1 MPIENYFTEY
11 IPRSMKKDQIFLGQ
25 MRDEYHQRQKRAAQA
40 AREDSYIGRKLT
52 DDDALRFLDLHLR
65 GYSNGAISLMLNVPE
80 YKVYHMMQMPL
91 GRYLAGDRGR
101 EVLIGKSGQT
111 VAPKVEEIKEAILKY
126 GISEEEWC
134 VSMRKNGLS
143 KQQLNKMLGV
153 RPGKV
158 HVKYAVSC
166 AYFFNVNVDQ
176 LFKDPNETEK

>member
-1 MPIENYFTEY
+1 MPIKNYFSEY
-11 IPRSMKKDQIFLGQ
+11 IPRSMEKDQIFRGR

-65 GYSNGAISLMLNVPE
+65 GYSNGAISLMMNVPE

-91 GRYLAGDRGR
+91 GRYLAGERGR

-126 GISEEEWC
+126 GIEEEEWC
-134 VSMRKNGLS
+134 VSMRKNGIS

-153 RPGKV
+153 RKGKV
-158 HVKYAVSC
+158 QTKFAV
-166 AYFFNVNVDQ
+166 AAANYFKKNVDE
-176 LFKDPNETEK
+176 LFSEFETEK

>member
-1 MPIENYFTEY
+1 MPIENYFSEY
-11 IPRSMKKDQIFLGQ
+11 IPRSMEKDQIFRGR
-25 MRDEYHQRQKRAAQA
+25 MIDEYHQRQKRAAQA

-91 GRYLAGDRGR
+91 GRYLAGERGR

-126 GISEEEWC
+126 GIAEEEWC
-134 VSMRKNGLS
+134 VSMRKNGIS

-153 RPGKV
+153 RPGRV
-158 HVKYAVSC
+158 HVKYAVAC
-166 AYFFNVNVDQ
+166 AYFFSVNVDQ
-176 LFKDPNETEK
+176 LFKDPDETEK

>member
-11 IPRSMKKDQIFLGQ
+11 IPRSMEKDQIFRGR
-25 MRDEYHQRQKRAAQA
+25 MIDEYHQRQKAAIESA
-40 AREDSYIGRKLT
+40 KKNVYLGRKLT
-52 DDDALRFLDLHLR
+52 DDDVLRFLDLHLR
-65 GYSNGAISLMLNVPE
+65 GYGNASISLMLNVPE

-91 GRYLAGDRGR
+91 GRYLAGERGR

-126 GISEEEWC
+126 GISEEDWC
-134 VSMRKNGLS
+134 VFMRKNGLS

-153 RPGKV
+153 RLGKV

-166 AYFFNVNVDQ
+166 AYFFSVNVDQ

>member
-11 IPRSMKKDQIFLGQ
+11 IPRSMEKDQIFRGR
-25 MRDEYHQRQKRAAQA
+25 MIDEYHQRQKRAAQA

-52 DDDALRFLDLHLR
+52 DDDALWFLDLHLR
-65 GYSNGAISLMLNVPE
+65 GYSNGDISLMLNVPE

-91 GRYLAGDRGR
+91 GRYVAGSRGR
-101 EVLIGKSGQT
+101 EVLTGKCGET
-111 VAPKVEEIKEAILKY
+111 VAPKVEAIKEAILKY

-134 VSMRKNGLS
+134 VSMRKNGIS

-176 LFKDPNETEK
+176 LFEDPNETEK

>member
-11 IPRSMKKDQIFLGQ
+11 IPRSMERDQ
-25 MRDEYHQRQKRAAQA
+25 EYRGKILEKARERQKAAIESA
-40 AREDSYIGRKLT
+40 KKNVYLGRKLT
-52 DDDALRFLDLHLR
+52 DDDTLRFLDLHLR
-65 GYSNGAISLMLNVPE
+65 GYGNASISLMLNVPE

-91 GRYLAGDRGR
+91 GRYLAGERGR

-126 GISEEEWC
+126 GIDEEEWC
-134 VSMRKNGLS
+134 VSMRKNGIS

-158 HVKYAVSC
+158 HVKYAVAC
-166 AYFFNVNVDQ
+166 AYFFNANVDQ

>member
-1 MPIENYFTEY
+1 MPIENYFSEY
-11 IPRSMKKDQIFLGQ
+11 IPRSMEKDQIFRGR

-111 VAPKVEEIKEAILKY
+111 VAPKVEEIKEAILEY
-126 GISEEEWC
+126 GISEEDWC
-134 VSMRKNGLS
+134 VFMRKNGLS

-153 RPGKV
+153 RPGRV

-176 LFKDPNETEK
+176 LFRDPNKTEK